1 MFSLLLFSPARSCGA
16 GAVVGCARA
25 IVTVLVDV
33 LRDETQAQGLR
44 LNAESYCYG
53 ARTSGRSPWWGD
65 TARRRFI
72 GGGRGP
78 LLS

>member
-33 LRDETQAQGLR
+33 LRDKTQAQAKCGELLLR
-44 LNAESYCYG
+44 C
-53 ARTSGRSPWWGD
+53 
-65 TARRRFI
+65 
-72 GGGRGP
+72 
-78 LLS
+78 